1 MARALAKSS
10 LNLLWQLLG
19 RGYEGAGKP
28 LRLSLKVD
36 GDSVPVLLS
45 GQASSG
51 RLLVLSTGFA
61 SRVTDY
67 EPLARLFEPH
77 YLLCRVGH
85 PGSER
90 GDGAKAFLR
99 LLWAKWIQR
108 STWRQAAI
116 AARSWIHRRSNRER
130 RLSQLLGVLAELQTS
145 FQGFEMS
152 LAGHSYGTD
161 TVLRAALEA
170 EMEELFL
177 FSPHPPGY
185 LLGAA
190 QYLSLNA
197 RQVWVISGTKDYTRD
212 GVGPEERLRVAEYL
226 DPARLRKSLCLEGV
240 RHMDFAFPEE
250 GSALWRQRLAQEFFC
265 R

>member
-10 LNLLWQLLG
+10 LKLLWQLLG

-85 PGSER
+85 PGSTR
-90 GDGAKAFLR
+90 WDGAKA
-99 LLWAKWIQR
+99 LLKLLLAKWVQR
-108 STWRQAAI
+108 TTWRQAAVK
-116 AARSWIHRRSNRER
+116 ARTWIHRESNRER
-130 RLSQLLGVLAELQTS
+130 RLAQLLRVMAELETS
-145 FQGFEMS
+145 FQGFEIS

-161 TVLRAALEA
+161 TVLRAALEL
-170 EMEELFL
+170 EIKELYL

-185 LLGAA
+185 LLESE
-190 QYLSLNA
+190 QYRALKA
-197 RQVWVISGTKDYTRD
+197 GEIWVVSGTKDYTRD
-212 GVGPEERLRVAEYL
+212 GVGPEERLRVGEYL
-226 DPARLRKSLCLEGV
+226 DPSRLRKGLCLEGV

-250 GSALWRQRLAQEFFC
+250 GSALWTERLAQEFFC